1 MTSSARAPSGSLPSR
16 RAFLRDLALG
26 AAWLGGGAAAA
37 LAQELGERTTGGERP
52 LGVALMGLG
61 LYSRGQLGPALR
73 QTKLCRLAGVVTGSR
88 DKGRAWS
95 REYGFPERNVWSYDT
110 VHELAGNPEV
120 DIVYVVTPNGLHPE
134 HAIQAARAGKHVI
147 CEKPMANSVAD
158 CDAMMAA
165 CRRANV
171 KLSIG
176 YRLAFEPHH
185 LELDRL
191 ARDRDFGA
199 LTRLSGEHSWTF
211 TQRAWRIE
219 KALSGGGPLMDV
231 GIYVIQAAC
240 RGARSLPVAISARE
254 LPKTNPEL
262 FNEVE
267 ETIEWTMEF
276 PGGVRCAASSS
287 YARNNNFFLAEGS
300 KGWIRLEPAYGY
312 RGLEATTSRG
322 RLDLPQVPQQALQM
336 DDFASC
342 ILTGRET
349 RVPGS
354 MGRDHLAIIEA
365 IYRSA
370 AEGGRRVEVAREGA
384 AA

>member
-1 MTSSARAPSGSLPSR
+1 MKENTRLSHDSAHTRRRFVRNMT
-16 RAFLRDLALG
+16 LG
-26 AAWLGGGAAAA
+26 AAVLGSGTAGSLAAAIDEA
-37 LAQELGERTTGGERP
+37 TKGGERK

-61 LYSRGQLGPALR
+61 LYCRSQLGPALR
-73 QTKLCRLAGVVTGSR
+73 KTKICRFAGVVTGSHA
-88 DKGRAWS
+88 KGVSWS
-95 REYGFPERNVWSYDT
+95 RQYGFPEKNIWNYDT
-110 VHELAGNPEV
+110 IHEIAGNPDI
-120 DIVYVVTPNGLHPE
+120 DIVYVVTPNGLHAE
-134 HAIQAARAGKHVI
+134 HAIRVAQAGKHVI

-158 CDAMMAA
+158 CDAMIAA
-165 CRRANV
+165 CKKAGV

-176 YRLAFEPHH
+176 YRLQFDPHH
-185 LELDRL
+185 IELDRL
-191 ARDRDFGA
+191 AREKDFGV

-211 TQRAWRIE
+211 TTRAWRIE

-240 RGARSLPVAISARE
+240 RGAMGQPVAITARE

-276 PGGVRCAASSS
+276 PGGVACAGSSS
-287 YARNNNFFLAEGS
+287 YARNNNFFMAEGA
-300 KGWIRLEPAYGY
+300 KGWFRLEPAYAYG
-312 RGLEATTSRG
+312 GLEASTSRG
-322 RLDLPQVPQQALQM
+322 PLDIPAVPQQSLQM

-349 RVPGS
+349 PVPGS
-354 MGRDHLAIIEA
+354 MGRDHMAIIEA

-370 AEGGRRVEVAREGA
+370 AEGGKRIEVGRA
-384 AA
+384 